1 MATER
6 EFSDQ
11 FGDWKRT
18 CYCGEPR
25 VESVGAE
32 MTLAGWVHSRRDHG
46 GVIFVDLRDRSGLCQ
61 IVFNPAIDAAAHE
74 KAGQIRSEDVIAVRG
89 TLEKRSPETINPDLA
104 TGQVELVCRELRL
117 LNASQVPPFPIED
130 ETDPGPKTPVVEG
143 HLITT
148 QGSSEDE
155 TDLGPKPPVIKGRRV
170 TTENMRLK
178 YRYLDLRR
186 PQSLAPIL
194 LRYRMTKLIR
204 DYLDGLGFIDV
215 ETPVLTKSTPE
226 GARDYLVPSRIY
238 RGKFYALPQSPQLF
252 KQILMVGGL
261 DRYFQI
267 VKCFRDEDLRADR
280 QPEFTQLDMEMSFV
294 QPSDVMQVVEGM
306 ICLLFKELK
315 SIELKWPFTRLSYQE
330 ATNRFGSDKPD
341 MRFGLEIRDF
351 TEAVRNCQARVFTTA
366 IQKGGVVKGIR
377 IPKGGELS
385 RKDLDDMTPFVA
397 TFGAKGIAWI
407 KITGEGWQSPIAK
420 FLSNTE
426 QKEIERI
433 AEAQIGD
440 VVLFS
445 ADTPKIVHDALG
457 NLRLF
462 LGEKLGLIP
471 ENEYAL
477 VWVVDFPLVEFD
489 AAEKRY
495 VALHHPFTAPLDEDL
510 SLLESDP
517 AKTRSKAYD
526 LALNG
531 IEIGGG
537 SIRIHRIELQKK
549 VLALM
554 GIGPKEAEAKFGFFL
569 EALSYGAPPH
579 GGIAF
584 GIDRMAMLLSGA
596 KSLRDVI
603 AFPKSQRAVC
613 MLTDAPSAVES
624 RQLRELGIRLTGA
637 EKNGD

>member
-6 EFSDQ
+6 AFSDQ
-11 FGDWKRT
+11 LGDWQRSV
-18 CYCGEPR
+18 YCGEAK
-25 VESVGAE
+25 VDAVGKHL
-32 MTLAGWVHSRRDHG
+32 TLVGWVHSRRDHG

-61 IVFNPAIDAAAHE
+61 IVFNPEVDPASHE
-74 KAGQIRSEDVIAVRG
+74 KAKQIRSEDVIAVKG
-89 TLEKRSPETINPDLA
+89 ALAKRSPETINPDLP
-104 TGQVELVCRELRL
+104 TGDVELFCKELRL
-117 LNASQVPPFPIED
+117 LNASAVPPFLIED
-130 ETDPGPKTPVVEG
+130 ETDAN
-143 HLITT
+143 
-148 QGSSEDE
+148 
-155 TDLGPKPPVIKGRRV
+155 
-170 TTENMRLK
+170 ENTRLK

-186 PQSLAPIL
+186 PQSLSHLL
-194 LRYRMTKLIR
+194 LRYRMIKLIR
-204 DYLDGLGFIDV
+204 DYLDGFGFIDV

-238 RGKFYALPQSPQLF
+238 PGKFYALPQSPQLF

-294 QPSDVMQVVEGM
+294 QPEQVMQVVEGM
-306 ICLLFKELK
+306 IVLLFKELK
-315 SIELKWPFTRLSYQE
+315 GLELKRPFARLTYE
-330 ATNRFGSDKPD
+330 DAMNRFGSDKPD

-351 TEAVRNCQARVFTTA
+351 TGALRDCQAKVFTGA
-366 IQKGGVVKGIR
+366 IQKGGVVRGIR
-377 IPKGGELS
+377 IPKGGEMS

-397 TFGAKGIAWI
+397 TFGAKGIAWT
-407 KITGEGWQSPIAK
+407 KITAEGWQSPIAK
-420 FLSNTE
+420 FLSEAE
-426 QKEIERI
+426 QKEVEKI
-433 AEAQIGD
+433 AETQVGD

-445 ADTPKIVHDALG
+445 ADTTKIVRDALG
-457 NLRLF
+457 NLRLH

-471 ENEYAL
+471 EKEYAL

-489 AAEKRY
+489 PEEKRY

-510 SLLESDP
+510 PLLDSQP
-517 AKTRSKAYD
+517 AKSRSKAYD

-537 SIRIHRIELQKK
+537 SIRIHQVELQRKI
-549 VLALM
+549 LGLM
-554 GIGPKEAEAKFGFFL
+554 GIGPEEADAKFGFFL
-569 EALSYGAPPH
+569 EALSFGAPPH

-613 MLTDAPSAVES
+613 MLTEAPSAVDP
-624 RQLRELGIRLTGA
+624 RQLRELGIRVSGA
-637 EKNGD
+637 EK

>member
-1 MATER
+1 MTER
-6 EFSDQ
+6 NFNDQ
-11 FGDWKRT
+11 LGDWKRS
-18 CYCGEPR
+18 CYCGAPR
-25 VESVGAE
+25 AEAVGAE
-32 MTLAGWVHSRRDHG
+32 MTLVGWVHSRRDHG
-46 GVIFVDLRDRSGLCQ
+46 GVIFVDLRDRTGICQ
-61 IVFNPAIDAAAHE
+61 VVFRPEVDPTGHE
-74 KAGQIRSEDVIAVRG
+74 KAKQIRSEDVIAVRG
-89 TLEKRSPETINPDLA
+89 VLAKRSPERINPELV
-104 TGQVELVCRELRL
+104 TGEVELVSNELRL
-117 LNASQVPPFPIED
+117 LNASQVPPFTIED
-130 ETDPGPKTPVVEG
+130 ETDAN
-143 HLITT
+143 
-148 QGSSEDE
+148 
-155 TDLGPKPPVIKGRRV
+155 
-170 TTENMRLK
+170 ENTRLK

-186 PQSLAPIL
+186 PQGLAPIL

-238 RGKFYALPQSPQLF
+238 HGKFYALPQSPQLF

-306 ICLLFKELK
+306 ICLLFKELMG
-315 SIELKWPFTRLSYQE
+315 IELKWPFTRLTYQE
-330 ATNRFGSDKPD
+330 AINGFGSDKPD

-351 TEAVRNCQARVFTTA
+351 TEVVRNCQARVFTTA

-397 TFGAKGIAWI
+397 TFGAKGIAWT
-407 KITGEGWQSPIAK
+407 KITDEGWQSPIAK

-433 AEAQIGD
+433 AEAEVGD

-445 ADTPKIVHDALG
+445 ADSAKIVHDALG

-462 LGEKLGLIP
+462 LGEKLGLIRDK
-471 ENEYAL
+471 EYAL
-477 VWVVDFPLVEFD
+477 VWVVDFPLMEFD
-489 AAEKRY
+489 TAEKRY
-495 VALHHPFTAPLDEDL
+495 VALHHPFTAPTDEDL
-510 SLLESDP
+510 PLLDGDP
-517 AKTRSKAYD
+517 TRARSKAYD

-537 SIRIHRIELQKK
+537 SIRIHQADLQKK
-549 VLALM
+549 ILGLM
-554 GIGPKEAEAKFGFFL
+554 GIGPEEAEAKFGFLL

-584 GIDRMAMLLSGA
+584 GIDRLAMLLSGA

-613 MLTDAPSAVES
+613 MLTDAPSPVES
-624 RQLRELGIRLTGA
+624 SQLRELGIRVTGA
-637 EKNGD
+637 DKDGQ

>member
-6 EFSDQ
+6 AFSDQ
-11 FGDWKRT
+11 LGDWQRSL
-18 CYCGEPR
+18 YCGEPR
-25 VESVGAE
+25 ADAVGKP
-32 MTLAGWVHSRRDHG
+32 MTLVGWVHSRRDHG

-61 IVFNPAIDAAAHE
+61 VVFNPEVDAVSHE
-74 KAGQIRSEDVIAVRG
+74 RAKQIRSEDVIAVKG
-89 TLEKRSPETINPDLA
+89 TLAKRSPETINPDLA
-104 TGQVELVCRELRL
+104 TGEVELFCKELRL
-117 LNASQVPPFPIED
+117 LNASAVPPFPIED
-130 ETDPGPKTPVVEG
+130 ETDA
-143 HLITT
+143 H
-148 QGSSEDE
+148 
-155 TDLGPKPPVIKGRRV
+155 
-170 TTENMRLK
+170 ENTRLK

-186 PQSLAPIL
+186 PHSLNHLL

-238 RGKFYALPQSPQLF
+238 HGKFYALPQSPQLF

-294 QPSDVMQVVEGM
+294 QPEQVMGVAEGM
-306 ICLLFKELK
+306 IALLFKELK
-315 SIELKWPFTRLSYQE
+315 GIDLQRPFARLTYEQ
-330 ATNRFGSDKPD
+330 AMNRFGSDKPD

-351 TEAVRNCQARVFTTA
+351 TDALRNCQAKVFTRA
-366 IQKGGVVKGIR
+366 IQNGGAVKGIR
-377 IPKGGELS
+377 IPNGGEMS

-397 TFGAKGIAWI
+397 TFGAKGVAWT
-407 KITGEGWQSPIAK
+407 KITSEGWQSPIAK
-420 FLSNTE
+420 FLSEAE

-445 ADTPKIVHDALG
+445 ADTGKIVHDALG
-457 NLRLF
+457 NLRLH

-471 ENEYAL
+471 GKDFSL
-477 VWVVDFPLVEFD
+477 VWVVDFPLMEFD

-510 SLLESDP
+510 PLLDSEP
-517 AKTRSKAYD
+517 AKSRSKAYD

-537 SIRIHRIELQKK
+537 SIRIHQVDLQRKI
-549 VLALM
+549 LGLM
-554 GIGPKEAEAKFGFFL
+554 GIGQEEAEAKFGFFL
-569 EALSYGAPPH
+569 EALSFGAPPH

-584 GIDRMAMLLSGA
+584 GIDRLAMLLSGA

-613 MLTDAPSAVES
+613 MLTDAPSAVEP
-624 RQLRELGIRLTGA
+624 RQLRELGIRVTGV
-637 EKNGD
+637 ET

>member
-6 EFSDQ
+6 VFNDQ
-11 FGDWKRT
+11 LGDWKRS

-25 VESVGAE
+25 AESVGAE

-61 IVFNPAIDAAAHE
+61 IVFNPEIDALGHE
-74 KAGQIRSEDVIAVRG
+74 RAGQIRSEDVIAVRG
-89 TLEKRSPETINPDLA
+89 VLSKRSPETINADLA
-104 TGQVELVCRELRL
+104 TGEVELVCRELRL
-117 LNASQVPPFPIED
+117 LNASQVPPFNIDD
-130 ETDPGPKTPVVEG
+130 ETEAN
-143 HLITT
+143 
-148 QGSSEDE
+148 
-155 TDLGPKPPVIKGRRV
+155 
-170 TTENMRLK
+170 ENTRLK

-186 PQSLAPIL
+186 PQSLRHLL

-238 RGKFYALPQSPQLF
+238 HGKFYALPQSPQLF

-294 QPSDVMQVVEGM
+294 QPGDVMQVVEGM
-306 ICLLFKELK
+306 ICLLFKELMG
-315 SIELKWPFTRLSYQE
+315 IELNWPFIKLTHQE
-330 ATNRFGSDKPD
+330 AINRFGSDKPD

-351 TEAVRNCQARVFTTA
+351 TEALRNCKAKVFSTA
-366 IQKGGVVKGIR
+366 IEKGGVVKGIR
-377 IPKGGELS
+377 IAKGGELS

-397 TFGAKGIAWI
+397 TFGAKGIAWT
-407 KITGEGWQSPIAK
+407 KIADEGWQSPIAK
-420 FLSNTE
+420 FLSEAE
-426 QKEIERI
+426 QKEIEKI
-433 AEAQIGD
+433 AEAQVGD
-440 VVLFS
+440 VILFS
-445 ADTPKIVHDALG
+445 ADTAKIVHDALG
-457 NLRLF
+457 NLRLY
-462 LGEKLGLIP
+462 LGEKLNLIP
-471 ENEYAL
+471 EKEYAL
-477 VWVVDFPLVEFD
+477 VWVVDFPLMEFD
-489 AAEKRY
+489 PAEKRY
-495 VALHHPFTAPLDEDL
+495 VALHHPFTAPLEEDL
-510 SLLESDP
+510 PLLDGDP
-517 AKTRSKAYD
+517 SKTRSKAYD

-537 SIRIHRIELQKK
+537 SIRIHQVELQKK
-549 VLALM
+549 ILALM
-554 GIGPKEAEAKFGFFL
+554 GIGAEEAEAKFGFFL

-613 MLTDAPSAVES
+613 MLTDAPSSVEP
-624 RQLRELGIRLTGA
+624 RQLRELGIRVTA
-637 EKNGD
+637 ADKSSQ

>member
-1 MATER
+1 MAER
-6 EFSDQ
+6 VFNDPL
-11 FGDWKRT
+11 GDWKRS

-25 VESVGAE
+25 AQRVGEE

-46 GVIFVDLRDRSGLCQ
+46 GVIFVDLRDRTGLCQ
-61 IVFNPAIDAAAHE
+61 VVFRPEVAPSAHE
-74 KAGQIRSEDVIAVRG
+74 KAKQIRSEDVIAVRG
-89 TLEKRSPETINPDLA
+89 VLAKRSPETINPELA
-104 TGQVELVCRELRL
+104 TGEVELVCRELRL
-117 LNASQVPPFPIED
+117 LNASAVPPFPIED
-130 ETDPGPKTPVVEG
+130 DTDAA
-143 HLITT
+143 
-148 QGSSEDE
+148 
-155 TDLGPKPPVIKGRRV
+155 
-170 TTENMRLK
+170 ENTRLK

-186 PQSLAPIL
+186 PQSLSPLL

-238 RGKFYALPQSPQLF
+238 HGKFYALPQSPQLF

-294 QPSDVMQVVEGM
+294 QPKDVIQVVEGM
-306 ICLLFKELK
+306 MVLLFKELK
-315 SIELKWPFTRLSYQE
+315 GVELKRPFKKLTYAE
-330 ATNRFGSDKPD
+330 AINRFGSDKPD
-341 MRFGLEIRDF
+341 MRFGLEIKDF
-351 TEAVRNCQARVFTTA
+351 TDALRNSQARVFASA
-366 IQKGGVVKGIR
+366 IKAGGVVKGMR
-377 IPKGGELS
+377 IPKGAELS
-385 RKDLDDMTPFVA
+385 RKDLDDMTPYVA
-397 TFGAKGIAWI
+397 TFGAKGIAWT
-407 KITGEGWQSPIAK
+407 KLTEEGWQSPIAK
-420 FLSNTE
+420 FLSVAE
-426 QKEIERI
+426 QKDIERSAG
-433 AEAQIGD
+433 AEIGD

-445 ADTPKIVHDALG
+445 ADQAKVVHDALG
-457 NLRLF
+457 NLRLH

-477 VWVVDFPLVEFD
+477 VWVVDFPLMEFD
-489 AAEKRY
+489 AEEKRY

-510 SLLESDP
+510 SLLESEP
-517 AKTRSKAYD
+517 AKSRSKAYD

-537 SIRIHRIELQKK
+537 SIRIHQVELQKK
-549 VLALM
+549 ILALM
-554 GIGPKEAEAKFGFFL
+554 GISAEEAQAKFGFLL

-596 KSLRDVI
+596 NSLRDVI

-613 MLTDAPSAVES
+613 MLTDAPSTVES
-624 RQLRELGIRLTGA
+624 RQLRELGIRLSGG
-637 EKNGD
+637 EK